1 MEDRRVESKLMSA
14 PGWRTARVCLFGTN
28 VLEKTAPLAAVALL
42 WEVIARLGWID
53 PLFLPPFTGV
63 LGALWSGLFVSGF
76 LVTDAAYSLM
86 RAMVGLAI
94 GGTVGVLL
102 GTLMGQF
109 RPVRVFLDPLV
120 SFLFPMPKLAIF
132 PLIMVWLGLGESSK
146 VAVVAISA
154 FFPVAVNAYTG
165 IRNVDKFLIW
175 NALSKGA
182 SQRQLLTVVLIP
194 ATLPYIFAGVRVAA
208 SISFLVAVSVEMLQ
222 SNNGLGY
229 RILFAKSIY
238 EPEDMYAAL
247 LLVAILGFTV
257 DRVVRVVG
265 RRLLTWQETI
275 E

>member
-1 MEDRRVESKLMSA
+1 MENRRLESWLMIA
-14 PGWRTARVCLFGTN
+14 PGWRTARIGLVGTS
-28 VLEKTAPLAAVALL
+28 VVEKSAPLAFVAVA
-42 WEVIARLGWID
+42 WELVARLGWVD
-53 PLFLPPFTGV
+53 PLFLPRFSGV

-132 PLIMVWLGLGESSK
+132 PLILVWLGLGESSK
-146 VAVVAISA
+146 IAVVAISA

-182 SQRQLLTVVLIP
+182 NQRQ
-194 ATLPYIFAGVRVAA
+194 
-208 SISFLVAVSVEMLQ
+208 
-222 SNNGLGY
+222 
-229 RILFAKSIY
+229 
-238 EPEDMYAAL
+238 
-247 LLVAILGFTV
+247 
-257 DRVVRVVG
+257 
-265 RRLLTWQETI
+265 
-275 E
+275 